1 MGPRV
6 TMTMAA
12 VAPIGVKLR
21 IAGGAVL
28 LLLLCACGR
37 GNEYVAPPPPAVTVM
52 TPEKKPVTRY
62 LETTGST
69 AAVNIANLVARIS
82 GFVQEIKYKDGAF
95 VKAGKPLFIIEPE
108 PYKLKLE
115 QAKGAEVSAEAA
127 LKYSEAEFKR
137 QEELIAK
144 QVSTPANYDKWLG
157 QRDGD
162 RGNLQQAQANTKQ
175 AAISYGY
182 TTVKAPFDGVVT
194 ARLVSVGALVGATN
208 PTQLAT
214 IVQLDPI
221 YVNFNIAERDVLQI
235 RAEIRRRGL
244 TPADLRKV
252 PVEIGLQTDEGYPH
266 KGMLDY
272 AAPNVDAS
280 TGTLAA
286 RGVFQNPKQVLL
298 PGYFV
303 RVRVPV
309 ERDRNA
315 LLVPDAS
322 LGSDQGGRYLLVVN
336 KDNVVEQRKIEIGP
350 IVGDMRVI
358 EKGINEDDR
367 VIVGGILRAIPGQK
381 VEPKTRSAE
390 ARPAAAPIAK

>member
-1 MGPRV
+1 MATGAPLKLRLAG
-6 TMTMAA
+6 MAA
-12 VAPIGVKLR
+12 
-21 IAGGAVL
+21 L
-28 LLLLCACGR
+28 LVPLCACGQ
-37 GNEYVAPPPPAVTVM
+37 GNQYVAPPPPAVTVM

-62 LETTGST
+62 LEATGST
-69 AAVNIANLVARIS
+69 AAVNIANLVARVS
-82 GFVQEIKYKDGAF
+82 GFVQEIKYQDGAL
-95 VKAGKPLFIIEPE
+95 VKAGTPLFIIEPE

-115 QAKGAEVSAEAA
+115 QAQGSEVSAQAA

-144 QVSTPANYDKWLG
+144 QVSTPANYDKWLS
-157 QRDGD
+157 QRDSD

-175 AAISYGY
+175 AAINYGY

-244 TPADLRKV
+244 TPKDLQKV

-266 KGMLDY
+266 KGTLDY

-280 TGTLAA
+280 TGTMAA

-303 RVRVPV
+303 RVRVPLGPGQ
-309 ERDRNA
+309 NA
-315 LLVPDAS
+315 LLVPDTS
-322 LGSDQGGRYLLVVN
+322 LGSDQGGRYVLVVN

-358 EKGINEDDR
+358 EKGLTEEDR

-381 VEPKTRSAE
+381 VDPKTRSAQ
-390 ARPAAAPIAK
+390 ARPAGAPVPR